1 MSDNP
6 FKRPASRAGIRDPR
20 NATFISSLKDIE
32 AGRHRKKQLSAH
44 TSILR
49 LEDLEEIEELPADE
63 PLGQAPQPTTVAS
76 KMMAFFG
83 PKGGMG
89 TTTLAVNVAGTLAK
103 LTRNAVIVDM
113 DLQLGSVPVSLN
125 VKPERSIAELV
136 VEATNSGSGPIQSG
150 LDRHPSGLTMIAQG
164 DRIEELSTVTSDRL
178 PRFFDALGQSF
189 PYIVIDGLRD
199 FSDHAVGVMDIAHL
213 VVLVVTQDVP
223 AVRAAARSLRLF
235 RRLGYGPDRL
245 KIVVNRFHK
254 KAPVTLE
261 AIGNALGQPVHAV
274 VRNDFPLVEEA
285 LNCGVMIS
293 ELKASGGLA
302 RDIEALA
309 RSLGGLQADAG
320 GGRSL
325 LGRLFRRK

>member
-32 AGRHRKKQLSAH
+32 QGRHRQKQLSAH

-49 LEDLEEIEELPADE
+49 LEDLEEVADLPADE
-63 PLGQAPQPTTVAS
+63 PLGQAPAPAMVAS
-76 KMMAFFG
+76 KMVAFFG

-89 TTTLAVNVAGTLAK
+89 TTTLAINVAGTIARLA
-103 LTRNAVIVDM
+103 RQAVIIDM

-136 VEATNSGSGPIQSG
+136 IEAVNSGSGPLESG
-150 LDRHPSGLTMIAQG
+150 LDRHASGLTMIAQG
-164 DRIEELSTVTSDRL
+164 DRIEELSSVTTDRL
-178 PRFFDALGQSF
+178 PRFFDAVGQMFSHV
-189 PYIVIDGLRD
+189 IVDGLRD
-199 FSDHAVGVMDIAHL
+199 FSDHAVAVMDIAHM

-235 RRLGYGPDRL
+235 RRLGYGPERL
-245 KIVVNRFHK
+245 KIVVNRYHK

-261 AIGNALGQPVHAV
+261 AIGNALGQAVHAV

-285 LNCGVMIS
+285 LNCGVMVH
-293 ELKASGGLA
+293 ELKSGSGVA
-302 RDIEALA
+302 RDLDALA
-309 RSLGGLQADAG
+309 RNLAGLQESRG
-320 GGRSL
+320 GGRSF
-325 LGRLFRRK
+325 LGRIFKRE